1 MYVWGGG
8 EGEGQ
13 HGLAAWRRGGVEAKK
28 TRRGQA
34 ANAVENTE
42 KDDERASQTVRSKLP
57 LALKQVGRPLS
68 KPPSQL
74 RLRPVE
80 VLAPRV
86 FARRLCR

>member
-1 MYVWGGG
+1 M
-8 EGEGQ
+8 
-13 HGLAAWRRGGVEAKK
+13 AAWGRGGVEARKK

-34 ANAVENTE
+34 ANAVEKNHKAVKE
-42 KDDERASQTVRSKLP
+42 DLQVLLRSKLP
-57 LALKQVGRPLS
+57 LALKQVGPLS